1 MGTNGI
7 LTILCTPTAC
17 PPAWL
22 VEQHPEILYVDNR
35 GVTRPFGG
43 RRHYCYNNR
52 IYQEYSRKIADA
64 IGAHYGNNPY
74 VFAFQIDN
82 ELAQEGTGRCHCQVC
97 REKFQN
103 WLEHKYGSIG
113 ELNRRMGTIFWGQT
127 YDHFGQIH
135 PPVNSI
141 EVNTMQAIPAY
152 FENPSLRLDFERFCS
167 ESNIEYQNIQRA
179 AIKAHTDKIVT
190 TMPLVLPPTVSI
202 ITRLFTN
209 WTTMPL
215 TTTPA
220 CGMWRSAPSRMPMP
234 EVYVTR
240 FLAVGISIRRRARP
254 WGSGRLQPYPG
265 ALRQAAI
272 HAFAAGADLVA
283 HFQFR
288 TFPFGAEQLNYA
300 VVDIDG
306 IPRRR
311 FYEVQAAARDLKKL
325 GGILKNSRFDN
336 EVALCFDYEALWALK
351 IKPIAKDFNYLK
363 FFSEIYQQLIKLGAG
378 VDVVSFNHDL
388 HKYKVVIVPAPII
401 MSDEFKRR
409 LKHYVYNGGVLLS
422 TFLAGIKNPD
432 NLGIVQSLPCG
443 MTDVFGIRVGEVEPV
458 VDRTTAT
465 VSLATDAG
473 RVQGANKYWTE
484 TLEPNGA
491 EIIGVYADTF
501 REGLGVISRNDFGNG
516 AAYYLGTGLEPT
528 LLTGLVKRIL
538 KDGDVT
544 PLPFAVQE
552 GMEVF
557 VRKYNHQNLYCI
569 FNFRKEPVTI
579 ELGQD
584 YNDVLNGAT
593 VSEQVVLDPKGYL
606 FLLD

>member
-1 MGTNGI
+1 MWITGSDQ
-7 LTILCTPTAC
+7 A
-17 PPAWL
+17 
-22 VEQHPEILYVDNR
+22 
-35 GVTRPFGG
+35 FGG

-190 TMPLVLPPTVSI
+190 TNATGVATNSI
-202 ITRLFTN
+202 DYYKAFHELDNYAFDYY
-209 WTTMPL
+209 
-215 TTTPA
+215 
-220 CGMWRSAPSRMPMP
+220 PSLRDV
-234 EVYVTR
+234 E
-240 FLAVGISIRRRARP
+240 ISSFPYAHARGVCNKDFWLLEFQSGGGHGL

-363 FFSEIYQQLIKLGAG
+363 FCSEIYQQLIKLGAG

-443 MTDVFGIRVGEVEPV
+443 LTDVFGIRVGEVEPV